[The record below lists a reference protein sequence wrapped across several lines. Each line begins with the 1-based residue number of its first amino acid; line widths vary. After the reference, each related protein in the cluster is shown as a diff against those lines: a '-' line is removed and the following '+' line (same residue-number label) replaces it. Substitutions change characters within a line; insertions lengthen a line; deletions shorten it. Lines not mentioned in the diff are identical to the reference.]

1 MSEATA
7 SIPTDL
13 TLDMTGILIDS
24 VQKLSLARNIHDVM
38 DIVKVNARKLTQAD
52 GVTFI
57 LSNEGACY
65 YVDEDSVAPLWKG
78 RRFPMSTC
86 VSGWVMQEGTPE
98 IIEDVS
104 ADERIPNE
112 LYQSTYVKS
121 MCMVPIRNTN
131 PMGAIGNYWSYRHLA
146 TKEQVKCLQLLA
158 NATAVVIENINL
170 MNTLE
175 QRVEERTRE
184 LAVANSKLAK
194 EIAEKERAEEEVRR
208 LSMEDYM
215 TGLHNRRGFFQIAN
229 EAFKLAKRENFSYA
243 LLYADINNLKQCNDW
258 YGHEAGDELICFS
271 AQILSQ
277 TFRDVDV
284 IARMGGDEF
293 AVFAVDVKEPDTMK
307 MRLERAI
314 QEANK
319 KQNSLIPLSM
329 STGLIVSQ
337 PDDHLNL
344 QQLVRAADQAM
355 YAYKRANRSPEG
367 I

>member
-1 MSEATA
+1 
-7 SIPTDL
+7 
-13 TLDMTGILIDS
+13 MTGILIDS
-24 VQKLSLARNIHDVM
+24 VQKLSLARNINDVM
-38 DIVKVNARKLTQAD
+38 EMVKVNARQITQAD

-57 LSNEGACY
+57 LSDEDTCY
-65 YVDEDSVAPLWKG
+65 YVDEDSAAPLWKG
-78 RRFPMSTC
+78 RRFAMSTC
-86 VSGWVMQEGTPE
+86 ISGWVIREGTPA
-98 IIEDVS
+98 IIEDVD
-104 ADERIPNE
+104 ADERIPME
-112 LYQSTYVKS
+112 FYQSTYVKS
-121 MCMVPIRNTN
+121 MCMVPIRDTN
-131 PMGAIGNYWSYRHLA
+131 PMGAIGIYWSYRYPA
-146 TKEQVKCLQLLA
+146 TREQVKYLQLLA

-184 LAVANSKLAK
+184 LAIANSKLAN

-215 TGLHNRRGFFQIAN
+215 TGLHNRRGFFQMAN

-258 YGHEAGDELICFS
+258 YGHEAGDELICLS

-307 MRLERAI
+307 ARLERTI
-314 QEANK
+314 EEANE
-319 KQNSLIPLSM
+319 KQTNLIPISM
-329 STGLIVSQ
+329 SIGLIISQ

-344 QQLVRAADQAM
+344 QQLVRAADKAM
-355 YAYKRANRSPEG
+355 YEHKRANRALMAG
-367 I
+367 T